1 MSAVL
6 VLRESEIRRLL
17 DPAACVQ
24 AVEEAL
30 AAYSSGKA
38 ELPAVIGL
46 DIPEHRGEIHI
57 KAGHLHG
64 GSHYAVKIASG
75 FPENTEL
82 GISPNGGMVLV
93 FDAMTGAPAAFLLDN
108 GFITDLRTAAAGAVA
123 AKHLARKEIHS
134 VAVIGS
140 GGQARYQTE
149 LIYLVREFREVK
161 VWGRDPGRTARCVDD
176 LKARFQLLGNDKGIS
191 FRTAGSAREAAA
203 GADLV
208 VTTTASRRP
217 LVQAEWLKAGALII
231 AVGSDAPDKQ
241 ELEVDVLAR
250 ADRIIADSIP
260 QCIRLGEIHHAL
272 EAGAISKEKI
282 CAELGEIASSGKPG
296 RRTEQEI
303 IVCDLTGVGV
313 QDVASAALV
322 LARARAAGVGE
333 RLQL

>member
-38 ELPAVIGL
+38 ELRANIGL
-46 DIPEHRGEIHI
+46 DIPEHGGEIPV
-57 KAGHLHG
+57 KDGHQHG
-64 GSHYAVKIASG
+64 LGNYAVKIAFG
-75 FPENTEL
+75 FPGNTEL
-82 GISPNGGMVLV
+82 GIPPNGGMVLV
-93 FDAMTGAPAAFLLDN
+93 FDSRTGAPAAFLLDN

-123 AKHLARKEIHS
+123 AKHPARKEIHS
-134 VAVIGS
+134 LAVIGS

-217 LVQAEWLKAGALII
+217 LVQ
-231 AVGSDAPDKQ
+231 
-241 ELEVDVLAR
+241 
-250 ADRIIADSIP
+250 
-260 QCIRLGEIHHAL
+260 
-272 EAGAISKEKI
+272 
-282 CAELGEIASSGKPG
+282 
-296 RRTEQEI
+296 
-303 IVCDLTGVGV
+303 
-313 QDVASAALV
+313 
-322 LARARAAGVGE
+322 
-333 RLQL
+333 